1 MSLKR
6 PLPGLNPALT
16 VLALALGLLLSVVM
30 RAGTT
35 AQSDDSIQLLMRL
48 PSSINT
54 PDGAALAPNG
64 DIILSV
70 PNFNNDALMKDERI
84 TASAPERMVRIDARN
99 ELTTWYTFSQQDKH
113 PDTGRI
119 GPMDGA
125 FGPDGNLYVAD
136 MQIFWDGAHK
146 SRVLRINV
154 KNGKAVGMDVVVEGF
169 IVANGMVWKGDTLFV
184 TDTILR
190 HSPPTEAG
198 KAKPPLLSGVYGFKL
213 EELGR
218 GPVRLI
224 PYGEHHSDPHL
235 VLRLASSNRIGF
247 GADGVTIDGAGNLYT
262 SVIEDGVIYKARF
275 DEDGRP
281 LETTL
286 FARSDQMRSADGIV
300 WREKDGR
307 IYVADMLLNAV
318 HAIDANGDISTLHRN
333 GDTDGSDGLLDQP
346 AEVILRGDELIVV
359 NMDMPWTD
367 PHGYLTNTTIDEPYT
382 LSVITLD

>member
-1 MSLKR
+1 MPPKQPRLR
-6 PLPGLNPALT
+6 LNPTLT
-16 VLALALGLLLSVVM
+16 DLALALGLLLSAAM
-30 RAGTT
+30 PAGSA
-35 AQSDDSIQLLMRL
+35 AQSADSIQLLIRL

-70 PNFNNDALMKDERI
+70 PNFNNDALLKDERI
-84 TASAPERMVRIDARN
+84 TVPAPERLVRIDARN

-154 KNGKAVGMDVVVEGF
+154 ENGKAVGMDVVVEGF
-169 IVANGMVWKGDTLFV
+169 IVANGMVWKADTLFV

-190 HSPPTEAG
+190 HSPQTEQG
-198 KAKPPLLSGVYGFKL
+198 QPKPLLLSGVYGFKL
-213 EELGR
+213 EELER

-235 VLRLASSNRIGF
+235 VLRIESSNRIGF

-262 SVIEDGVIYKARF
+262 SVIEDGVIYKTRF

-286 FARSDQMRSADGIV
+286 FAKSDQMRSADGIV

-318 HAIDANGDISTLHRN
+318 HAIDGNGSVNTLHQN
-333 GDTDGSDGLLDQP
+333 GDTDGSNGLLDQP
-346 AEVILRGDELIVV
+346 RVAELFF
-359 NMDMPWTD
+359 
-367 PHGYLTNTTIDEPYT
+367 Y
-382 LSVITLD
+382 

>member
-1 MSLKR
+1 
-6 PLPGLNPALT
+6 LNPTLT
-16 VLALALGLLLSVVM
+16 VLALTLGLLLSAAM
-30 RAGTT
+30 PAGSA
-35 AQSDDSIQLLMRL
+35 AQSADSIQLLIRL

-70 PNFNNDALMKDERI
+70 PNFNNDALLKDERI
-84 TASAPERMVRIDARN
+84 TVPAPERLVRIDARN

-154 KNGKAVGMDVVVEGF
+154 ENGKAVGMDVVVEGF
-169 IVANGMVWKGDTLFV
+169 IVANGMVWKADTLFV

-190 HSPPTEAG
+190 HSPQTEQG
-198 KAKPPLLSGVYGFKL
+198 QPKPPLLSGVYGFKL
-213 EELGR
+213 EELER

-235 VLRLASSNRIGF
+235 VLRLESSNRIGF

-262 SVIEDGVIYKARF
+262 SVIEDGVIYKTRF

-286 FARSDQMRSADGIV
+286 FAKSDQMRSADGIV

-318 HAIDANGDISTLHRN
+318 HAIDGNGSVNTLHQN
-333 GDTDGSDGLLDQP
+333 GDTDGSNGLLDQP

-359 NMDMPWTD
+359 NMDMPWAD